1 MIYVFTFSNN
11 STMSR
16 YVIKQ
21 LQRTRPKK
29 ETIKKREKERALR
42 TRKSFKMNT
51 SNITNN
57 CVTL

>member
-1 MIYVFTFSNN
+1 MIYAFTFSNN